1 MADQI
6 PEQPKNT
13 LPSENPVPNT
23 DAAPTQNPEVPAEA
37 PVSAP
42 IPEPQQPVYVPS
54 FLQPAPVAPG
64 VVPKTNA
71 AGTVPAASP
80 AAAPVAGTKIANTA
94 VAKGRKVSGPWAVAG
109 CFGFFAF
116 LFVLFVGVLIL
127 GYNTNSSIF
136 SSFGLSTQDMPRILS
151 TLVST
156 SFGLFTGIFLIIA
169 IISLFRLLLAKK
181 DEKHTKR
188 TAFWAMIISFVVVIF
203 SIIAWVAILSTIR
216 APRAITQAENTP
228 IILAY
233 KNEATGEFEP
243 LLSTIDLEAP
253 MEVQFTVSDQVLPSE
268 TDFFR
273 IKKYQWDLDGDGKY
287 TGAEGTGRT
296 VNYTYT
302 NKGFNGGLYNV
313 KMQATIEFM
322 QPYQGRKAGEI
333 LEETYGPGSE
343 NGGVSLTFTKIRPTL
358 KIVTTPDIL
367 SGPVPFK
374 VDFDASNTLNG
385 VDIRSLEWDMD
396 NDGTFEAAGAKQS
409 RTFEQIGKYKVAV
422 RAINGEGAT
431 STKIF
436 QVDATDT
443 QLPKAFIEADPIA
456 GTSPLTVELSGA
468 KSTTPQG
475 RIVEYTWDF
484 GDGSATSTGVNADH
498 IYRKAGK
505 YTVKLSIKT
514 DLGTTADT
522 TQLISIETAKGAPT
536 ARIRVKS
543 DSLPRALDSDSTSVI
558 RGNIPLSLTLD
569 GSFSTDPEN
578 DIVDWKWDFD
588 GDKKFDKTGKD
599 ASFIYKT
606 PGNFILT
613 LQVTD
618 SAGNSS
624 EATMNVEVNAEDLTA
639 IINADPLAGE
649 APLAVAFDASGS
661 SYSKGSIGSYVWDF
675 GDGTAPQITGAQIT
689 HEFQSPGNYI
699 VKLTVRTTDGTKT
712 ETTQAI
718 SVLEEQLLPIFTVS
732 PESGQ
737 APVTMTFDGSL
748 SKGKI
753 ISYRWDF
760 GDGTAANEVKP
771 VHRYNKAGNYDVTLR
786 VQDKNGNVQMT
797 KKSVSVK

>member
-6 PEQPKNT
+6 PEQPKG
-13 LPSENPVPNT
+13 PISPENSVPET
-23 DAAPTQNPEVPAEA
+23 DISQVQNPEIPAETA
-37 PVSAP
+37 SP

-54 FLQPAPVAPG
+54 FLQPAGVAPG
-64 VVPKTNA
+64 VVPKKTSS
-71 AGTVPAASP
+71 GTPAASTP
-80 AAAPVAGTKIANTA
+80 PPPGAQIANTA
-94 VAKGRKVSGPWAVAG
+94 VARGRKVSGPWAVAG

-116 LFVLFVGVLIL
+116 LFVLFVGVLII

-136 SSFGLSTQDMPRILS
+136 TSLGLSTQDMPRILN
-151 TLVST
+151 TLVSS

-169 IISLFRLLLAKK
+169 VISLFRLLLAKK
-181 DEKHTKR
+181 DEKQAKR
-188 TAFWAMIISFVVVIF
+188 TAFWAMIISFVVVII
-203 SIIAWVAILSTIR
+203 SIVTWVLILSTIR
-216 APRAITQAENTP
+216 TPRVITQADNTP
-228 IILAY
+228 IILSY
-233 KNEATGEFEP
+233 RNETTGEFE
-243 LLSTIDLEAP
+243 LLNSTIDLEAP
-253 MEVQFTVSDQVLPSE
+253 MEVQFNVSDMVLPAE
-268 TDFFR
+268 TEFFR
-273 IKKYQWDLDGDGKY
+273 IKKYQWDLDGDGQY

-296 VNYTYT
+296 VNYKYI

-313 KMQATIEFM
+313 KMQATIEFL

-358 KIVTTPDIL
+358 KVITTPDIL
-367 SGPVPFK
+367 TGPVPFK
-374 VDFDASNTLNG
+374 VDFDASNTVSG

-396 NDGTFEAAGAKQS
+396 NDGTFESTGPKQS

-431 STKIF
+431 STQIF
-436 QVDATDT
+436 QIDATDT
-443 QLPKAFIEADPIA
+443 QLPKAEINASTIS
-456 GTSPLTVELSGA
+456 GTSPLLVNFSA
-468 KSTTPQG
+468 DKSTTPQG

-484 GDGSATSTGVNADH
+484 GDGSATSTGFSADH
-498 IYRKAGK
+498 TYRKAGK

-514 DLGTTADT
+514 DLGTIADT
-522 TQLISIETAKGAPT
+522 TQLISVETAKGAPT

-543 DSLPRALDSDSTSVI
+543 DSFSRPMDSDSTTQI
-558 RGNIPLSLTLD
+558 QGNIPLSLALD

-606 PGNFILT
+606 PGNFVLT

-624 EATMNVEVNAEDLTA
+624 EASMNIEVNAEDLTA

-661 SYSKGSIGSYVWDF
+661 SYAKGSIGSYVWDF

-699 VKLTVRTTDGTKT
+699 VKLTVRTTDGTKA

-732 PESGQ
+732 PETGQ
-737 APVTMTFDGSL
+737 APISLTFDGSL

-760 GDGTAANEVKP
+760 GDGTTANEVKP
-771 VHRYNKAGNYDVTLR
+771 VHRYNKGGNYDVTLR

-797 KKSVSVK
+797 KKSITIK